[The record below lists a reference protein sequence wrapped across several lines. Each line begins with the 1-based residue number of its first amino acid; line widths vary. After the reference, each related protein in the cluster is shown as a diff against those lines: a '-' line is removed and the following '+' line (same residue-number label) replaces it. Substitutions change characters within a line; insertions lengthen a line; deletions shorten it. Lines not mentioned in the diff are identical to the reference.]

1 MVITT
6 FTVKKISNQNY
17 ILMKAKVIEFF
28 QNLPE
33 AKHDQFNKAFELYR
47 QSNGKNPV
55 TERVL
60 NAQGFTP
67 SSLDNLLYDLQKMHG
82 ITDVEKVRSEKLEV
96 RSEKLETAKWNSL
109 EPNIATLFQSF
120 LAVPIEEL
128 NGWAKITSI
137 LGTDLEGLLVISN
150 NAGLVEVSAKLQLC
164 IDYGNSTV
172 STEPDLVSTELNPV
186 STEASSGEGVL
197 QLDPNSEIPG
207 TQEKTTSD
215 ELDSLKAEN
224 EELLSE
230 KEDLEFEKEGLEEEV
245 EDLKNE
251 VETLKLD
258 PKLTAKA
265 IRVEFPFLN
274 DKDCPDEMKILMA
287 DKITAWN
294 LYLEAID
301 HIQKAEKGEVEENA
315 DTLAILAD
323 AAVKYFDENQKIY
336 DELNAYQTTG
346 KILGLHPLFKKLQLT
361 REVETMTSEEL
372 VKYKGSSAKYFTDN
386 KKYLAKAEAKKDDA
400 RILEI
405 NTRVDERAQ
414 KLALVNKR
422 LGIPV
427 K

>member
-1 MVITT
+1 MSQRNSVVITT

-33 AKHDQFNKAFELYR
+33 AKHEQFNKAFELYR
-47 QSNGKNPV
+47 QSEGKNPIS
-55 TERVL
+55 ERVF
-60 NAQGFTP
+60 NAKGFTP
-67 SSLDNLLYDLQKMHG
+67 SSLENLLYDLQKLHG
-82 ITDVEKVRSEKLEV
+82 ITDVEKVSAVKSEKLEV
-96 RSEKLETAKWNSL
+96 SSEK
-109 EPNIATLFQSF
+109 
-120 LAVPIEEL
+120 
-128 NGWAKITSI
+128 
-137 LGTDLEGLLVISN
+137 
-150 NAGLVEVSAKLQLC
+150 
-164 IDYGNSTV
+164 
-172 STEPDLVSTELNPV
+172 
-186 STEASSGEGVL
+186 GEGVL
-197 QLDPNSEIPG
+197 QLDPDSEIQG
-207 TQEKTTSD
+207 TQDETTSD
-215 ELDSLKAEN
+215 KLDSLKEENKDLQYEKEELESEN
-224 EELLSE
+224 ENLQYE
-230 KEDLEFEKEGLEEEV
+230 KEELESENENLQDEN

-251 VETLKLD
+251 VETLKLT

-294 LYLEAID
+294 NYLATQEYIQKIESREVLESAEHTAELAKEAI
-301 HIQKAEKGEVEENA
+301 E
-315 DTLAILAD
+315 
-323 AAVKYFDENQKIY
+323 YFDENQKIY

-386 KKYLAKAEAKKDDA
+386 KKYLAKAELIKDEA
-400 RILEI
+400 RITEI